1 MGAPRFRSA
10 TWFNEDARF
19 IRRLLIGIALGTL
32 VYLVWLSS
40 DVLLLCFGAVL
51 VSVLLQGL
59 AGQIGSH
66 LPIARSWSLTL
77 AVILSGA
84 AVALVLALFGTEI
97 AGQLSD
103 VFSILPGAVDAAGE
117 RFGVHHA
124 SQLLA
129 SSVSGPSHASI
140 VSRAAGL
147 GYGVFGV
154 LADIVLVI
162 VAGIYLA
169 ADPEVYRRGVVKMVP
184 HEHHEDV
191 AEAMR
196 LTGAALRMWFV
207 GQLVTMALVGSI
219 SAATYWLIGLP
230 SPLALGVIAGTT
242 NFIPFAGPIL
252 GAIPVLVLA
261 SLVDVQTVLW
271 AVVAIFVIQQLEGNV
286 ITPQI
291 QKRAVMLPPVVVLF
305 SLTVSTVIF
314 GWAGLILAVPL
325 TVSCSV
331 AVKKLWMRDTL
342 GEFTAIPGD
351 PD

>member
-32 VYLVWLSS
+32 VYLVWLTS

-66 LPIARSWSLTL
+66 LPIARSWSLPL

-117 RFGVHHA
+117 RLGVHHA

-147 GYGVFGV
+147 GYGAFGV
-154 LADIVLVI
+154 LADLVLVI

-184 HEHHEDV
+184 LDQHEDV

-196 LTGAALRMWFV
+196 LSGAALRMWFV

-219 SAATYWLIGLP
+219 SAAVYWLIGLP

-271 AVVAIFVIQQLEGNV
+271 AVAAILVIQQLEGNV

-325 TVSCSV
+325 TVACSV

-342 GEFTAIPGD
+342 GEVTAIPGD